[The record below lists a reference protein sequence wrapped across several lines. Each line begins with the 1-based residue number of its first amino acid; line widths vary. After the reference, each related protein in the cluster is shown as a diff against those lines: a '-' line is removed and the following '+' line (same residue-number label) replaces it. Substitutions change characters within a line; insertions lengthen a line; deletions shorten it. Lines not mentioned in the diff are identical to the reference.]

1 MNKFRGQ
8 FHVFLFV
15 MAENS
20 TTVVYFT
27 SLGMSMK
34 AAVTFITV
42 GGSTRNGSELSFG
55 HSIYIRIVSSFLIKF
70 KLVYLES
77 GKINMHITFEISA
90 TD

>member
-1 MNKFRGQ
+1 
-8 FHVFLFV
+8 

-42 GGSTRNGSELSFG
+42 GGSTRNGSELSFSLVG
-55 HSIYIRIVSSFLIKF
+55 LLLTLKAVLDSIAMNKTAP
-70 KLVYLES
+70 K
-77 GKINMHITFEISA
+77 A
-90 TD
+90 